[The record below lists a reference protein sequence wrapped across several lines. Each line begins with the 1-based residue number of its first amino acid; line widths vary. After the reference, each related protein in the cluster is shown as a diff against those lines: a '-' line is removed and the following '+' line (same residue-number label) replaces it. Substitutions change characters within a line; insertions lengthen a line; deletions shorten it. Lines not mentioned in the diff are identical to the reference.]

1 MTRII
6 LASSAHDSEASS
18 WSFLD
23 GDGQTLRAAIPA
35 CCLGLI
41 ANGKLLDSRRYSN
54 MYPVQSSGCRHKTFI
69 DWMYIAFTILRSAL
83 HLRPHGYIVIVIVLE
98 SGRRRCLAGVRRE
111 NERFMREKKE
121 RNGRRRTTVRRRI
134 TRQLPSLEAKFPPHT

>member
-23 GDGQTLRAAIPA
+23 GDGQTLHAAIPG

-41 ANGKLLDSRRYSN
+41 ANGKLLDSRRYPN
-54 MYPVQSSGCRHKTFI
+54 MYPVQSSGC
-69 DWMYIAFTILRSAL
+69 
-83 HLRPHGYIVIVIVLE
+83 
-98 SGRRRCLAGVRRE
+98 
-111 NERFMREKKE
+111 
-121 RNGRRRTTVRRRI
+121 
-134 TRQLPSLEAKFPPHT
+134 